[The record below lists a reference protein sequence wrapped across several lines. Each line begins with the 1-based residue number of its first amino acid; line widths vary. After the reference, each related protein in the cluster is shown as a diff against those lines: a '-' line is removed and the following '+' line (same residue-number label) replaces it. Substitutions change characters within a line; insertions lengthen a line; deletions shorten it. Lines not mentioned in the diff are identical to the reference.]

1 MIYQYNM
8 GNMIDGDAYQCGK
21 CGLELK
27 ITKACDEDFCD
38 LICCE
43 QQMKKSG

>member
-8 GNMIDGDAYQCGK
+8 GNMIDGDVYQCGK

-43 QQMKKSG
+43 QQMKKNG